1 MPDADAVVV
10 GDKYRVLRPIGRGGM
25 GAVFEAE
32 HALTGRRVAVKVLLP
47 QFAENEVLAK
57 RFVNEARA
65 AARIQDPHVV
75 EVVDLGRTP
84 AGELYIVLEYLDGR
98 ELKAAIREE
107 APFPAERACHVAAQ
121 VAALMGKAHAL
132 GIVHRDLKP
141 ANVFLLARDRDAD
154 YAKVLD
160 FGIAKL
166 RPAEPQE
173 GEHTQ
178 LTRTHDVVGTPLYM
192 APEQLKGSRE
202 VDARADVYSMGVML
216 FQMLSARL
224 PFTGESMADIFLKVM
239 TESPPPL
246 ASLRPDLPADLA
258 AVVARCLDRDPARR
272 FADGA
277 ALAEALAPWADAWSP
292 NVPRTAP
299 GYAPGALGPV
309 TGTTPAPAAPAP
321 ARIETAPA
329 APRPAPDV
337 TPPVSVAPVVP
348 APSGRG
354 RGVALAL
361 VGAAAVLA
369 LAWVAARPRD
379 GAAPV
384 ERPAPMHEPVAS
396 PHDAVAMTAPDA
408 SPDVAVAPDVAA
420 EPDVAVTLRTP
431 RPTDLPGPHRTPT
444 VAARTRPFRSEGA
457 PTWRSSSS
465 VARSARGRAARGG
478 SALHRVEL
486 RRLLV
491 AGRVCG
497 GVVGGAA
504 GRAHP
509 HHAGVGGLLGAGE
522 LPRDRGP
529 RRGLRPLQPA
539 RRAEEEVDHLEPRLA
554 GRGDGAHALG
564 RRARGRGDGGLARL
578 EHPEPPPGPHELPR
592 LVVERHARPHRHRH
606 QERADVLAGE
616 YALDA
621 VGVAGLG
628 EVAHRE
634 HRATVGE
641 ERLAHGHDARDVL
654 LAVGEAGEAVEHQL
668 DAAALAVVGPVDLAR
683 LLLERVED
691 AARDL
696 VADGGAVRAEAPV
709 DGVELRDEPGELR
722 GRFERRSV
730 LGGVEEGGG
739 ERGHLRGEKVLEGH
753 GRASPLRAAAQGAR
767 RGTEE

>member
-141 ANVFLLARDRDAD
+141 ANVFLLTRDRDAD

-166 RPAEPQE
+166 RPAEAQE

-216 FQMLSARL
+216 YQMLSARL

-239 TESPPPL
+239 TESPTPL
-246 ASLRPDLPADLA
+246 AALRPDLPADLA

-277 ALAEALAPWADAWSP
+277 ALAEALAPWADAWTP
-292 NVPRTAP
+292 GVPRTAP
-299 GYAPGALGPV
+299 GYTPGALGPV
-309 TGTTPAPAAPAP
+309 TGTTPAPAAPSP
-321 ARIETAPA
+321 ARIETAPG

-337 TPPVSVAPVVP
+337 TPPVSVAP

-354 RGVALAL
+354 LALAL
-361 VGAAAVLA
+361 VGAVAMLAVV
-369 LAWVAARPRD
+369 WFAARPRG

-384 ERPAPMHEPVAS
+384 ERPAPVHEPAAGA
-396 PHDAVAMTAPDA
+396 HDAATPMTPDA
-408 SPDVAVAPDVAA
+408 SPDVAAAPDVADT
-420 EPDVAVTLRTP
+420 PDVAAAPDVAPDRHAGPTP
-431 RPTDLPGPHRTPT
+431 RPNGRRPHPT
-444 VAARTRPFRSEGA
+444 A
-457 PTWRSSSS
+457 PTE
-465 VARSARGRAARGG
+465 A
-478 SALHRVEL
+478 
-486 RRLLV
+486 
-491 AGRVCG
+491 
-497 GVVGGAA
+497 
-504 GRAHP
+504 
-509 HHAGVGGLLGAGE
+509 
-522 LPRDRGP
+522 
-529 RRGLRPLQPA
+529 QP
-539 RRAEEEVDHLEPRLA
+539 HLE
-554 GRGDGAHALG
+554 
-564 RRARGRGDGGLARL
+564 
-578 EHPEPPPGPHELPR
+578 E
-592 LVVERHARPHRHRH
+592 
-606 QERADVLAGE
+606 Q
-616 YALDA
+616 
-621 VGVAGLG
+621 
-628 EVAHRE
+628 
-634 HRATVGE
+634 
-641 ERLAHGHDARDVL
+641 
-654 LAVGEAGEAVEHQL
+654 Q
-668 DAAALAVVGPVDLAR
+668 
-683 LLLERVED
+683 
-691 AARDL
+691 
-696 VADGGAVRAEAPV
+696 
-709 DGVELRDEPGELR
+709 
-722 GRFERRSV
+722 
-730 LGGVEEGGG
+730 
-739 ERGHLRGEKVLEGH
+739 
-753 GRASPLRAAAQGAR
+753 
-767 RGTEE
+767 

>member
-166 RPAEPQE
+166 RPAETQE

-216 FQMLSARL
+216 YQMLSARL

-246 ASLRPDLPADLA
+246 AALRPDLPADLA

-277 ALAEALAPWADAWSP
+277 ALAEALAPWADAWTP
-292 NVPRTAP
+292 GVPRTAP
-299 GYAPGALGPV
+299 GYTPGALGPV
-309 TGTTPAPAAPAP
+309 TGTTPAPGQAAV
-321 ARIETAPA
+321 APA

-337 TPPVSVAPVVP
+337 TPSVSVALVDAARP
-348 APSGRG
+348 GRS
-354 RGVALAL
+354 RQVALAL
-361 VGAAAVLA
+361 VGAAALLA
-369 LAWVAARPRD
+369 VAWVAVRPRG

-384 ERPAPMHEPVAS
+384 APVHEPATIA
-396 PHDAVAMTAPDA
+396 HDAAAMMTPDA
-408 SPDVAVAPDVAA
+408 SPDVAAAPDVAA
-420 EPDVAVTLRTP
+420 EPDVTAAPDVAPDRPAGPTP
-431 RPTDLPGPHRTPT
+431 RPTGRRPHPT
-444 VAARTRPFRSEGA
+444 V
-457 PTWRSSSS
+457 PTE
-465 VARSARGRAARGG
+465 A
-478 SALHRVEL
+478 
-486 RRLLV
+486 
-491 AGRVCG
+491 
-497 GVVGGAA
+497 
-504 GRAHP
+504 
-509 HHAGVGGLLGAGE
+509 
-522 LPRDRGP
+522 
-529 RRGLRPLQPA
+529 QP
-539 RRAEEEVDHLEPRLA
+539 HLE
-554 GRGDGAHALG
+554 
-564 RRARGRGDGGLARL
+564 
-578 EHPEPPPGPHELPR
+578 E
-592 LVVERHARPHRHRH
+592 
-606 QERADVLAGE
+606 Q
-616 YALDA
+616 
-621 VGVAGLG
+621 
-628 EVAHRE
+628 
-634 HRATVGE
+634 
-641 ERLAHGHDARDVL
+641 
-654 LAVGEAGEAVEHQL
+654 Q
-668 DAAALAVVGPVDLAR
+668 
-683 LLLERVED
+683 
-691 AARDL
+691 
-696 VADGGAVRAEAPV
+696 
-709 DGVELRDEPGELR
+709 
-722 GRFERRSV
+722 
-730 LGGVEEGGG
+730 
-739 ERGHLRGEKVLEGH
+739 
-753 GRASPLRAAAQGAR
+753 
-767 RGTEE
+767 